1 MTAAA
6 IETPT
11 GEQLSNEHL
20 SNEHPSDE
28 RNEHG

>member
-1 MTAAA
+1 MTVAT

-11 GEQLSNEHL
+11 GEQLSNEH
-20 SNEHPSDE
+20 PPDE

>member
-1 MTAAA
+1 MTVAT

-11 GEQLSNEHL
+11 GVQLSNEQLSNED
-20 SNEHPSDE
+20 PPDE